1 MKINSVFKASANTY
15 IGLLN
20 PSVLF
25 GENLPLVI
33 DPTKNG
39 FEKVLRDYQIEALK
53 LIWAHKGDGLTSREV
68 YDAVNVRLGSKSVS
82 RASIINFLNAMCDEG
97 VLDFEEE
104 TCKGGMRRKYST
116 GLDESG
122 FKKHIAQSVLKSLV
136 VDFPQET
143 LDAIKDSLS
152 ADQLHGLSD

>member
-1 MKINSVFKASANTY
+1 M
-15 IGLLN
+15 
-20 PSVLF
+20 
-25 GENLPLVI
+25 PLVI

-53 LIWAHKGDGLTSREV
+53 LVWANNTGDGLTSRKV
-68 YDAVNVRLGSKSVS
+68 YDEVNVALGSKSVS

-97 VLDFEEE
+97 VLEFEEE

-122 FKKHIAQSVLKSLV
+122 FKKYIAEVALKSLV
-136 VDFPQET
+136 VDFPEET
-143 LDAIKDSLS
+143 LDAIRDSLS
-152 ADQLHGLSD
+152 KDQLQGLTD